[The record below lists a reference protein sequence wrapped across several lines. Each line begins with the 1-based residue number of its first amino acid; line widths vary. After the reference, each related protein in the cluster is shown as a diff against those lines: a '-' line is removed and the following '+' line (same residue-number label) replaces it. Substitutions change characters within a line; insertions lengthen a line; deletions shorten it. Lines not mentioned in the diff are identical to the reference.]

1 MLELPASLTS
11 DSPLFSVLFDI
22 CNRDLSN
29 LSDNLS
35 TVLSMHV
42 FFSEKSGYKRQ
53 EEYKDLPLFEKQF
66 SENFGFEK
74 LSSSFLQGGVVL
86 ITVKNDPD
94 NWELSISSNSW
105 IMEGPSIEKG
115 MSRSVRIF
123 FSSGDCY
130 QGQVTDE
137 GITGRGV
144 YYTQGS
150 KVRIE
155 GEFSIGEPFG
165 VISCSYIDGSI
176 YEGEIKNLKREG
188 KGKLTLSNNN
198 WFEGVFSDDMI
209 DKKGKFFDFR
219 SKTLYEGIWD
229 KGKLLSPCVIT
240 SEGGAVY
247 EGGVKNFRRFGIGKL
262 IENGKIFE
270 GEWTKNGRNGNFT
283 IKSLLTGNVQNAI
296 YINDRFVR
304 FVDNLKQKNHQKNEN
319 DKVQPNENQIDTN
332 EEVKNDKLKKKKC
345 CFFGVI

>member
-11 DSPLFSVLFDI
+11 DSPLLSALFDT
-22 CNRDLSN
+22 CNRDLSS

-42 FFSEKSGYKRQ
+42 FFSEGSGFKRQ
-53 EEYKDLPLFEKQF
+53 EEYKDLPPFEKQF
-66 SENFGFEK
+66 SDGLRFQSLG
-74 LSSSFLQGGVVL
+74 SSFLQGGVVL

-94 NWELSISSNSW
+94 DWELSISPNSW
-105 IMEGPSIEKG
+105 IMEGPSVGKG
-115 MSRSVRIF
+115 MIRSARIF
-123 FSSGDCY
+123 FASGDCY

-137 GITGRGV
+137 GIIGKGV

-150 KVRIE
+150 KVRIQ
-155 GEFSIGEPFG
+155 GEFSMGEPFG
-165 VISCSYIDGSI
+165 IISCSYIDGST

-198 WFEGVFSDDMI
+198 WFEGIFCDDLI
-209 DKKGKFFDFR
+209 DKRGKFFDFR
-219 SKTLYEGIWD
+219 TKTFYEGVWD
-229 KGKLLSPCVIT
+229 KGKLLSPCVMT

-247 EGGVKNFRRFGIGKL
+247 EGGVRNFRRFGTGKL
-262 IENGKIFE
+262 VENGKVFE

-283 IKSLLTGNVQNAI
+283 IKSLLTGNVQHAI

-304 FVDNLKQKNHQKNEN
+304 FVDNVKEKSHKKKDE
-319 DKVQPNENQIDTN
+319 KKGERNENQIDAN
-332 EEVKNDKLKKKKC
+332 EKLKKRNC